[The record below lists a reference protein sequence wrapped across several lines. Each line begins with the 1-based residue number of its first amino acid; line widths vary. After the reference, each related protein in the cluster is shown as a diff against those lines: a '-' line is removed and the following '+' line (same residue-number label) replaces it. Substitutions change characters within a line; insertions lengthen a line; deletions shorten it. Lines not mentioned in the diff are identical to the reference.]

1 MAAQA
6 VLTAVGYYYLRVAKE
21 GIGIDDIAA
30 VFD

>member
-6 VLTAVGYYYLRVAKE
+6 VLTAVGYYYLRVANE
-21 GIGIDDIAA
+21 GIGIDDIVA

>member
-6 VLTAVGYYYLRVAKE
+6 VLTAVSYYHLRVAKE
-21 GIGIDDIAA
+21 GIGIDDLAA